1 MSFSPEELTRDSLSD
16 REQHPQSIKSL
27 WSPTWAHQCGDSNV
41 AEPCFIGPR
50 GLDVVEQPLA
60 TNSAPISR
68 LRATLRQFE
77 SHPQFRSEKY
87 VDDKIWT
94 LPKPR
99 LFSKRKSKNPT
110 PVFSKG
116 SRNLKDFTDI
126 PYSVAVWSSGMPESK
141 DIEAYNQGLDTARR
155 YLASMIQELDL
166 YADSEDTDTNIKVRL
181 RDLFSRFHR
190 LGRQLRARRENRETL
205 AIDDEYDVQ
214 DLLHALLHL
223 YSDDI
228 RPEQWTP
235 SYAGASSKM
244 DFLLKK
250 EKIVIEV
257 KKTRS
262 GLAAKEVGEQLIVD
276 AAKYAQHPDC
286 QALFCFVYD
295 PEGRIANPIG
305 IERDLARK
313 DGGMEVE
320 VFIYPK
326 GT

>member
-16 REQHPQSIKSL
+16 RQSIKSL

-110 PVFSKG
+110 PV
-116 SRNLKDFTDI
+116 
-126 PYSVAVWSSGMPESK
+126 
-141 DIEAYNQGLDTARR
+141 
-155 YLASMIQELDL
+155 
-166 YADSEDTDTNIKVRL
+166 
-181 RDLFSRFHR
+181 
-190 LGRQLRARRENRETL
+190 
-205 AIDDEYDVQ
+205 
-214 DLLHALLHL
+214 
-223 YSDDI
+223 
-228 RPEQWTP
+228 
-235 SYAGASSKM
+235 
-244 DFLLKK
+244 
-250 EKIVIEV
+250 